1 MKVVEKQ
8 GGESKSFEDVR
19 DAIYAILYREEM
31 DKVYAAWIK
40 ELRESSYTKTIF

>member
-1 MKVVEKQ
+1 MKVVAKQ
-8 GGESKSFEDVR
+8 GGESKSLEDVR
-19 DAIYAILYREEM
+19 DAIHGILYQQEM